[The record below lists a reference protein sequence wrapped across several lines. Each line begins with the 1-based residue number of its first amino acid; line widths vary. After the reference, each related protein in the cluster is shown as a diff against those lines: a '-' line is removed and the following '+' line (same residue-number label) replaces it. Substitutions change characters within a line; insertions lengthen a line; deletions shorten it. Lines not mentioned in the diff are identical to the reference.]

1 MTEQLSIAIYSGMGV
16 AAVAAIKEVVMWL
29 LNRRAKMQD
38 AKAETYDKT
47 VEDKIDQLHNEV
59 TLMSANMTAFGEAQK
74 RQDRGLVEMLSYNI
88 EHLCGKYI
96 SRDEICASELAA
108 LERMY
113 EAYHAL
119 GGNGY
124 LTHLVERVR
133 SLPITPG

>member
-1 MTEQLSIAIYSGMGV
+1 MNIDWTTIIATALQSL
-16 AAVAAIKEVVMWL
+16 MWL

-38 AKAETYDKT
+38 ARAESYDQT
-47 VEDKIDQLHNEV
+47 VEDKIDRLHNEV
-59 TLMSANMTAFGEAQK
+59 TLMSANMIAFGEAQK

-96 SRDEICASELAA
+96 QRGNVCASELAA

-113 EAYHAL
+113 EAYHGL

-124 LTHLVERVR
+124 LTHLMERVR
-133 SLPITPG
+133 TLPIIS

>member
-59 TLMSANMTAFGEAQK
+59 TLISANMTAFGEAQK

-96 SRDEICASELAA
+96 QRDNVCASELAA

>member
-1 MTEQLSIAIYSGMGV
+1 MNIDWTTIIATALQSL
-16 AAVAAIKEVVMWL
+16 MWL

-59 TLMSANMTAFGEAQK
+59 TLISANMTTFGEAQK

-96 SRDEICASELAA
+96 QRGNVCASELAA

-113 EAYHAL
+113 EAYHGL

-124 LTHLVERVR
+124 LTHLMERVR
-133 SLPITPG
+133 TLPIIS

>member
-38 AKAETYDKT
+38 AKAETDDKT

-113 EAYHAL
+113 EAYHVL

>member
-38 AKAETYDKT
+38 ARAESSDQT

-88 EHLCGKYI
+88 EHLGGKYI
-96 SRDEICASELAA
+96 QRGNVCASELAA

-113 EAYHAL
+113 EAYHGL

-124 LTHLVERVR
+124 LTHLMERVR

>member
-38 AKAETYDKT
+38 AKAESYDQT
-47 VEDKIDQLHNEV
+47 VEDKIDRLHNDV
-59 TLMSANMTAFGEAQK
+59 TLMSANMIAFGEAQK

-113 EAYHAL
+113 EAYHGL

-124 LTHLVERVR
+124 LTHLMERVR